1 VREHQWQFDKVRENY
16 TYTSLQTTEDID
28 ANGQVQKTET
38 VEDQEF
44 FVNGHVIE
52 RTVKKNGSPL
62 NDHDQQREAERVSAL
77 GEKAKRTPPD
87 QQLVIHATN
96 ISRLP
101 EIITRV
107 LGIMDVRNPR
117 REIWHH
123 RPTIVFDFIG
133 RKDAKTRGLAEDTS
147 KNIQGTIWIDEADR
161 QVARLEVI
169 FNDDFRLVGGLVA
182 SVEKGSRF
190 IFDQTLVNGE
200 LWLPTGGEG
209 TLQARVLLL
218 MSYRQHFFEHD
229 YDYKCLRV
237 EPKQVKGARVV
248 PGNEP

>member
-77 GEKAKRTPPD
+77 VEKAKRTPPD
-87 QQLVIHATN
+87 QPLVIHATN

-101 EIITRV
+101 EINHHSRAGNHGRAQSPARNLAPPTNYAIARRDGVVSPDLPCNQYDAMAT
-107 LGIMDVRNPR
+107 GIARSEAVVRP
-117 REIWHH
+117 
-123 RPTIVFDFIG
+123 
-133 RKDAKTRGLAEDTS
+133 
-147 KNIQGTIWIDEADR
+147 
-161 QVARLEVI
+161 
-169 FNDDFRLVGGLVA
+169 
-182 SVEKGSRF
+182 
-190 IFDQTLVNGE
+190 
-200 LWLPTGGEG
+200 
-209 TLQARVLLL
+209 
-218 MSYRQHFFEHD
+218 
-229 YDYKCLRV
+229 
-237 EPKQVKGARVV
+237 
-248 PGNEP
+248 